1 MINHHKSITI
11 IHAFLFTEC
20 LRFHK
25 TISDKAIKLKTK
37 LRLSLF

>member
-11 IHAFLFTEC
+11 IRAFFSEC

-25 TISDKAIKLKTK
+25 SIYDKAIKLKTK